1 MPSKYDKDVEQ
12 AIGSLFFGIWKFIK
26 NVFKGIAKLKSL
38 KSLLGLLIAIGISFL
53 VYAFRPLLLLQLE
66 KINMP
71 GYLQRVV
78 YIVLFFNP
86 FIYLA
91 IIGSTG
97 QKDVE
102 AFYKIFQEI
111 EFKGRDG
118 KYPYYLK
125 MYEDEAKRIIYL
137 FKTSISLG
145 EWKKNQDRLETALD
159 CTILQMVNKGSK
171 KIVEITAL
179 SSDYE
184 LPKMI
189 EWKDEFRPEKE
200 STLAIGR
207 SVMGQVEFDLDSTA
221 HVLVAGETG
230 SGKSII
236 LHVILW
242 EMVMMAA
249 RVIMLDFKG
258 GVEFGL
264 KYEKYGEVITE
275 RERAVEVLEELV
287 KENALR
293 LALFRKHEVKNITEF
308 NRKTNSHLCRIVVVC
323 DEIAEL
329 LDMTGVPKKE
339 REIYEKIK
347 GLFSTLARLS
357 RSTGINLIVG
367 AQRPD
372 ANILTGQ
379 IKNNIPVRIC
389 GRFADKAPSEIV
401 LNSTAATGI
410 PEIRGRFLFLR
421 GNELVEF
428 QAYYFNDDM
437 LKDISVDKGSM
448 LIEQTHGGVKERQYY
463 EKPPAYT
470 QEKEEE
476 KDYGLDRY
484 QNMDLNF
491 DYGDIGDDGLV
502 DWSVDK

>member
-12 AIGSLFFGIWKFIK
+12 AIASVFFGICKFIK
-26 NVFKGIAKLKSL
+26 NIFKGITKLKSL
-38 KSLLGLLIAIGISFL
+38 KSLLGLLIAIGITLL
-53 VYAFRPLLLLQLE
+53 VYTFRPLLFLQLE
-66 KINMP
+66 KITMP

-86 FIYLA
+86 LIYLA
-91 IIGSTG
+91 IIGGTG

-184 LPKMI
+184 LPTMI

-200 STLAIGR
+200 STLAIGQ

-221 HVLVAGETG
+221 HALIAGETG
-230 SGKSII
+230 FGKSII

-242 EMVMMAA
+242 EMVMMGA
-249 RVIMLDFKG
+249 RVVMLDFKG

-287 KENALR
+287 RENALR

-308 NRKTNSHLCRIVVVC
+308 NRKTNSHLCRIGVVC

-329 LDMTGVPKKE
+329 LDTTGVPKKE

-347 GLFSTLARLS
+347 GLVSTLARLS

-410 PEIRGRFLFLR
+410 PEIKGRFLFLR

-448 LIEQTHGGVKERQYY
+448 LIEQTGKSKELQYY
-463 EKPPAYT
+463 EKPPAYVK
-470 QEKEEE
+470 EKEEVI
-476 KDYGLDRY
+476 DYGLDRY
-484 QNMDLNF
+484 QDMDLNF

>member
-1 MPSKYDKDVEQ
+1 MPSKYDKDVDQ
-12 AIGSLFFGIWKFIK
+12 AIASVIFGIGKFIK
-26 NVFKGIAKLKSL
+26 RVFKGITKLKSL
-38 KSLLGLLIAIGISFL
+38 KLLLGLLITIGISFL
-53 VYAFRPLLLLQLE
+53 VYTFRQSLFLQLE
-66 KINMP
+66 KIDMP
-71 GYLQRVV
+71 GYLQRIV
-78 YIVLFFNP
+78 YILLFFNP
-86 FIYLA
+86 LIYLA
-91 IIGSTG
+91 IIGSAG
-97 QKDVE
+97 EKDVE
-102 AFYKIFQEI
+102 EFYKIFEEI
-111 EFKGRDG
+111 GFKGRDG
-118 KYPYYLK
+118 KYPYFLK

-137 FKTSISLG
+137 FKTSMSLG

-189 EWKDEFRPEKE
+189 EWKDEYRPESE
-200 STLAIGR
+200 STLAVGC
-207 SVMGQVEFDLDSTA
+207 SVMGQVLFDLDSTA

-236 LHVILW
+236 LHVLLW
-242 EMVMMAA
+242 QMVLMGSK
-249 RVIMLDFKG
+249 VVMLDFKG

-264 KYEKYGEVITE
+264 KYEKYGEVITD
-275 RERAVEVLEELV
+275 RERAVEVLEEIV
-287 KENALR
+287 RENSLR

-308 NRKTNSHLCRIVVVC
+308 NNKTNSHLCRILVVC

-329 LDMTGVPKKE
+329 LDMTGVAKKE
-339 REIYEKIK
+339 REIYERIK
-347 GLFSTLARLS
+347 GLVSTLARLS
-357 RSTGINLIVG
+357 RSTGINLMVG

-379 IKNNIPVRIC
+379 IKNNLPVRIC

-410 PEIRGRFLFLR
+410 PDIRGRFLFLR

-428 QAYYFNDDM
+428 QAYYFKDSM

-448 LIEQTHGGVKERQYY
+448 LIEQTKGKSKDLRYY
-463 EKPPAYT
+463 EKPPTYA

-484 QNMDLNF
+484 QGLDLNF

>member
-12 AIGSLFFGIWKFIK
+12 AIASVFFGICKFIK
-26 NVFKGIAKLKSL
+26 NIFKGITKLKSL
-38 KSLLGLLIAIGISFL
+38 KSLLGLLIAIGITLL
-53 VYAFRPLLLLQLE
+53 VYTFRPLLFLQLE
-66 KINMP
+66 KITMP

-86 FIYLA
+86 LIYLA
-91 IIGSTG
+91 IIGGTG

-184 LPKMI
+184 LPTMI

-200 STLAIGR
+200 STLAIGQ

-221 HVLVAGETG
+221 HALIAGETG
-230 SGKSII
+230 FGKSII

-242 EMVMMAA
+242 EMVMMGA
-249 RVIMLDFKG
+249 RVVMLDFKG

-287 KENALR
+287 RENALR

-308 NRKTNSHLCRIVVVC
+308 NRKTNSHLCR
-323 DEIAEL
+323 
-329 LDMTGVPKKE
+329 
-339 REIYEKIK
+339 
-347 GLFSTLARLS
+347 
-357 RSTGINLIVG
+357 
-367 AQRPD
+367 
-372 ANILTGQ
+372 
-379 IKNNIPVRIC
+379 
-389 GRFADKAPSEIV
+389 
-401 LNSTAATGI
+401 
-410 PEIRGRFLFLR
+410 
-421 GNELVEF
+421 
-428 QAYYFNDDM
+428 
-437 LKDISVDKGSM
+437 
-448 LIEQTHGGVKERQYY
+448 
-463 EKPPAYT
+463 
-470 QEKEEE
+470 
-476 KDYGLDRY
+476 
-484 QNMDLNF
+484 
-491 DYGDIGDDGLV
+491 
-502 DWSVDK
+502 